1 MEKVIKKFEDCFSI
15 EGYQRAILIDT
26 NRTAFQ
32 AIPISLSAFLKNIDG
47 KSKEDIYSYYS
58 NQNTEIIHEYFNFLT
73 NNEFIFET
81 DNLLFDRFTSI
92 PLLWKSPS
100 ILTNIIIDFSDCLDI
115 QFIINTLNCFNCSNI
130 ELRIKNSFKTENLI
144 KTLELFNNSAVSSI
158 YLTVSSDFYDTIKT
172 FAFNE
177 YLKIES
183 VLIFS
188 YNAEKNEAE
197 NLFIK
202 HTHLNLNQI
211 IKIKNIK
218 QFTPNLQLF
227 TESQTH
233 HTYFNRKM
241 YIGAKGEIKNAPECE
256 EEFGNINDLG
266 SVEDLKQIIAIP
278 EFQKYWFVHKEL
290 CDVCKDCEFRHMCVD
305 NRLPYQRKDGSWYHK
320 TECNYNPYI
329 CKWKD
334 EEGYL
339 TLEECGVVSNEKGFS
354 INHEKITA
362 INKTLWEEET
372 ENA

>member
-1 MEKVIKKFEDCFSI
+1 MNIK
-15 EGYQRAILIDT
+15 AIGLNLNNLSPLITIKLNNLDSSLRLNTACT
-26 NRTAFQ
+26 NFIIKTET
-32 AIPISLSAFLKNIDG
+32 L
-47 KSKEDIYSYYS
+47 
-58 NQNTEIIHEYFNFLT
+58 NTE
-73 NNEFIFET
+73 
-81 DNLLFDRFTSI
+81 S
-92 PLLWKSPS
+92 
-100 ILTNIIIDFSDCLDI
+100 
-115 QFIINTLNCFNCSNI
+115 
-130 ELRIKNSFKTENLI
+130 
-144 KTLELFNNSAVSSI
+144 
-158 YLTVSSDFYDTIKT
+158 
-172 FAFNE
+172 
-177 YLKIES
+177 LKIE
-183 VLIFS
+183 LPTF
-188 YNAEKNEAE
+188 K
-197 NLFIK
+197 
-202 HTHLNLNQI
+202 I
-211 IKIKNIK
+211 IKTDNPLSCIIHN
-218 QFTPNLQLF
+218 PNLQLF

-334 EEGYL
+334 EEGYR